1 MQFSILHKP
10 SFAMA
15 QVALDQGE
23 KVQAETGAMVGLSSG
38 IHMDTTVRGG
48 IFKGLRR
55 SVLGQESFFINTFTA
70 QEPGLVELAP
80 PTPGDIEAVYLENQT
95 LYIQSASFLA
105 ATMGLDIDTKWGG
118 ARTFFS
124 SEGLFM
130 LRCQGTGT
138 VFISSYGAI
147 HEVNLEPRE
156 EYTVDTGHMVAFD
169 STVRYN
175 VGRTGSW
182 KSTFLG
188 GEGLVCKLQGPGR
201 FYMQTRSSEA
211 FIGWMAQR
219 LPAHNK

>member
-1 MQFSILHKP
+1 
-10 SFAMA
+10 
-15 QVALDQGE
+15 
-23 KVQAETGAMVGLSSG
+23 
-38 IHMDTTVRGG
+38 MDTAARGG

-55 SVLGQESFFINTFTA
+55 SVLGNESFFINTFTA
-70 QEPGLVELAP
+70 REPGLVELAP
-80 PTPGDIEAVYLENQT
+80 PTPGDIQAVELFQQT

-105 ATMGLDIDTKWGG
+105 ATTGLDIDTKWGG

-130 LRCQGTGT
+130 LRCAGTGT
-138 VFISSYGAI
+138 VLISSYGAI
-147 HEVNLEPRE
+147 HQVNLLPGE

-169 STVRYN
+169 QSVRYS

-201 FYMQTRSSEA
+201 FYMQTRSSES
-211 FIGWMAQR
+211 FIQWLAQKM
-219 LPAHNK
+219 PARK